1 MRTPFTLVSEEKM
14 KQITKRVKHS
24 LEELYELE
32 AASWL
37 RLRRM
42 QMQWGSKEMRGKKEN
57 LKRQEKKIFR
67 QKSDTCREYGQ

>member
-1 MRTPFTLVSEEKM
+1 M
-14 KQITKRVKHS
+14 KQITKRGKHS

-42 QMQWGSKEMRGKKEN
+42 QMRWGSKMRGKKEN
-57 LKRQEKKIFR
+57 LTREDKKIFR
-67 QKSDTCREYGQ
+67 QKSDTCREYGH

>member
-1 MRTPFTLVSEEKM
+1 M

-24 LEELYELE
+24 LEDLYELE

-57 LKRQEKKIFR
+57 LKREEKKIFR
-67 QKSDTCREYGQ
+67 QKSDTYREYGH

>member
-67 QKSDTCREYGQ
+67 QKSDTCREYGH

>member
-1 MRTPFTLVSEEKM
+1 M